1 MFIPTPQ
8 RLTLFVY
15 RSRWLVLSCGM
26 LLSAAAAADTDSQ
39 FAKRLDPTDFR
50 SRIELRNRF
59 QETQRDGL
67 RNVLTPRLEYAF
79 SKGFALRL
87 ELPVVVHDARDP
99 GVSTQ
104 GGMGD
109 VSVRAS
115 FRLLRTDS
123 FALIAGTEFLF
134 DTATDTFLGSAH
146 HSIGPFLLMS
156 LNAPAI
162 HSTLFPFLQS
172 VHSFAG
178 DAGRDPLNYT
188 LARLFVLTRWPA
200 LWYSGSEIAIYIDH
214 EHRGRAGN
222 TLELEMGRF
231 LNKHVALWARPG
243 IGAWGNDVPM
253 IYKWNMEVGLRYL
266 FD

>member
-1 MFIPTPQ
+1 M
-8 RLTLFVY
+8 RG
-15 RSRWLVLSCGM
+15 SRRAALWCGL
-26 LLSAAAAADTDSQ
+26 LLSAVAAADADTQ

-67 RNVLTPRLEYAF
+67 RNVLTPRLEYAV

-87 ELPVVVHDARDP
+87 ELPVVVHDARNP

-109 VSVRAS
+109 VALRAS
-115 FRLLRTDS
+115 FRVLRTES
-123 FALIAGTEFLF
+123 IALVAGTEFF
-134 DTATDTFLGSAH
+134 FNTATDTFLGSAH
-146 HSIGPFLLMS
+146 HSIGPFAFMS
-156 LNAPAI
+156 INVPSVR
-162 HSTLFPFLQS
+162 STLFPFVQS
-172 VHSFAG
+172 VHSVGTA
-178 DAGRDPLNYT
+178 AGRDPVSYT

-200 LWYSGSEIAIYIDH
+200 QWYSATETAIYIDH
-214 EHRGRAGN
+214 EHSGRAGS
-222 TLELEMGRF
+222 TVELEAGRF

-243 IGAWGNDVPM
+243 IGAWGNEVP
-253 IYKWNMEVGLRYL
+253 IVYKWNLEIGVRYL